1 VIILVVEDT
10 PAVMECLVAG
20 LELAGHEVVEATTAA
35 EAFEALDFFGSDGER
50 GLDGVIC
57 DGFLPFRP
65 GVRVA
70 IWGPEVVTEARK
82 RGVPAV
88 VLSARNDTVEECRR
102 AGLPALLKPAGI
114 PEILKALEA
123 QRAGVVKERG

>member
-1 VIILVVEDT
+1 MVILVVEDT

-35 EAFEALDFFGSDGER
+35 EAFEALEPVDSDGER
-50 GLDGVIC
+50 KLDGVVC
-57 DGFLPFRP
+57 DGLLPFRP

-70 IWGPEVVTEARK
+70 IWGPEVATQARK

-88 VLSARNDTVEECRR
+88 VLSARDDIVEQCRR
-102 AGLPALLKPAGI
+102 EGLPTLLKPAGI
-114 PEILKALEA
+114 AEILKALEA
-123 QRAGVVKERG
+123 ACPIQPA